1 MAIKRTIWT
10 NNLDLTDEAIQE
22 WISQDPEVY
31 EGMSQDEILEAIYEE
46 NDLWFDDERRNLDI
60 ATRNPILAIANL
72 GLWNGPHMGYKILHG
87 NVNSIFSAAV
97 GDYRTFFADNHN
109 VQCDDIHHDGTN
121 HYLFRVLVD
130 DEQFCAPLLDA
141 IIKCKNIGEI
151 KAKIR
156 RYSRSILPYVVDVY
170 GWPFSGRRPKVV
182 A

>member
-1 MAIKRTIWT
+1 MATKRTIWS
-10 NNLDLTDEAIQE
+10 NDLDLTDEAVQE
-22 WISQDPEVY
+22 WVSQDPEFY
-31 EGMSQDEILEAIYEE
+31 EGMSQNEILRAIYDE
-46 NDLWFDDERRNLDI
+46 NSLQLDDERRNLDI

-97 GDYRTFFADNHN
+97 GDRQTFFADNHN

-121 HYLFRVLVD
+121 HYLFRELVG

-156 RYSRSILPYVVDVY
+156 RYSRSILPYVADVY
-170 GWPFSGRRPKVV
+170 GWPFSGRRLKEV